1 VALTPEEKRRFFKAL
16 EEDEEFKMA
25 VAGTI
30 GLGEILEELKRL
42 REDFEKWIKM
52 EKERWEAADKRFAR
66 IETTLGAIAEAQF
79 SRYVWEELRDEIKGR
94 GEAMLRRERNVD
106 LDGVDIDLLVETDRH
121 VYVVEVKTRPKIA
134 DVGALLAKCDVAQQ
148 KLGKPAIPVL
158 TGVIIGREVETYAR
172 GKGVTIMKF

>member
-1 VALTPEEKRRFFKAL
+1 VALTPEEKRRFLKAL
-16 EEDEEFKMA
+16 EEDEEFRMA

-30 GLGEILEELKRL
+30 GLGGILEELKRL
-42 REDFEKWIKM
+42 REDFEKWIKI

-79 SRYVWEELRDEIKGR
+79 SRYVWEELREEMKGR
-94 GEAMLRRERNVD
+94 GEAVLRRERNVD
-106 LDGVDIDLLVETDRH
+106 LDGVDLLVETDRH

-148 KLGKPAIPVL
+148 KLGKPAIPIL
-158 TGVIIGREVETYAR
+158 TGVMIGREVEAYAR
-172 GKGVTIMKF
+172 GKGVRIMKF

>member
-1 VALTPEEKRRFFKAL
+1 VALTPEEKRRFLKAL
-16 EEDEEFKMA
+16 EEDKEFKMA

-30 GLGEILEELKRL
+30 GLGGILEELKRL

-66 IETTLGAIAEAQF
+66 IETSLGAIAEAQF
-79 SRYVWEELRDEIKGR
+79 SRYVWEELREEIRGR
-94 GEAMLRRERNVD
+94 GEAVLRRERNVD
-106 LDGVDIDLLVETDRH
+106 LDGVDLLVETDRH

-158 TGVIIGREVETYAR
+158 TGVIIGRELETYAR

>member
-1 VALTPEEKRRFFKAL
+1 VALTPEEKRRFLKAP
-16 EEDEEFKMA
+16 EEDKEFKMA

-52 EKERWEAADKRFAR
+52 EKKRWEAADKRFAR

-79 SRYVWEELRDEIKGR
+79 SRYVWEELMEEIKGR
-94 GEAMLRRERNVD
+94 GETVLRRERNVE
-106 LDGVDIDLLVETDRH
+106 LDGVDLLVETDRH

-158 TGVIIGREVETYAR
+158 TGVMIGREVETYAR

>member
-1 VALTPEEKRRFFKAL
+1 MALTPEEKRRFLKAL
-16 EEDEEFKMA
+16 EEDEEFRMA

-52 EKERWEAADKRFAR
+52 EKKRWEAADKRFAR

-79 SRYVWEELRDEIKGR
+79 SRYVWEELREEIRGR
-94 GEAMLRRERNVD
+94 GEAVLRRERNVD
-106 LDGVDIDLLVETDRH
+106 LDGVDLLVETDRH

-148 KLGKPAIPVL
+148 KLGKPAIPIL
-158 TGVIIGREVETYAR
+158 TGVIIGRELETYAR

>member
-1 VALTPEEKRRFFKAL
+1 MALTPEEKRRFLKAL
-16 EEDEEFKMA
+16 EEDKEFKMA

-30 GLGEILEELKRL
+30 GLGGILEELKRL

-66 IETTLGAIAEAQF
+66 IETSLGAIAEAQF
-79 SRYVWEELRDEIKGR
+79 SRYVWEELREEIRGR
-94 GEAMLRRERNVD
+94 GEAVLRRERNVD
-106 LDGVDIDLLVETDRH
+106 LDGVDLLVETDRH

-158 TGVIIGREVETYAR
+158 TGVIIGRELETYAR

>member
-1 VALTPEEKRRFFKAL
+1 MALTPEEKRRFLKAL

-42 REDFEKWIKM
+42 REDFEKWTKM
-52 EKERWEAADKRFAR
+52 EKERWEAANKRFAR
-66 IETTLGAIAEAQF
+66 IEPSLGAIAEAQF
-79 SRYVWEELRDEIKGR
+79 SRYVWEELREEIKGR
-94 GEAMLRRERNVD
+94 GEAVLRRERNVD
-106 LDGVDIDLLVETDRH
+106 LDGVDLRVETDRH

-158 TGVIIGREVETYAR
+158 TGTMIDREVETYAR
-172 GKGVTIMKF
+172 DMGVRIMKF

>member
-1 VALTPEEKRRFFKAL
+1 MALTPEEKRRFLKAL
-16 EEDEEFKMA
+16 EEDEEFRMA

-30 GLGEILEELKRL
+30 GLGGILEELKRL

-52 EKERWEAADKRFAR
+52 AKKRWEAANKRFAR

-79 SRYVWEELRDEIKGR
+79 SRYVWEELREEIRGR
-94 GEAMLRRERNVD
+94 GEAVLRRERNVD
-106 LDGVDIDLLVETDRH
+106 LDGVDLLVETDRH

-148 KLGKPAIPVL
+148 KLGKPAIPIL
-158 TGVIIGREVETYAR
+158 TGVMIGREVEAYAR
-172 GKGVTIMKF
+172 GRGVRIMKF

>member
-1 VALTPEEKRRFFKAL
+1 VALTPEEKRRFLKAL
-16 EEDEEFKMA
+16 EEDKEFKMA

-52 EKERWEAADKRFAR
+52 EKERWEAANKRFAR
-66 IETTLGAIAEAQF
+66 IEATLGAIAEAQF

-94 GEAMLRRERNVD
+94 GEAVLKRGRNMD
-106 LDGVDIDLLVETDRH
+106 LDGVDIDLLVETDRCI
-121 VYVVEVKTRPKIA
+121 YVVEVKTRTKIA

-158 TGVIIGREVETYAR
+158 TGVMIGREVETYAR
-172 GKGVTIMKF
+172 GKGVRIVKF

>member
-1 VALTPEEKRRFFKAL
+1 VALTPEEKRRFLKAL
-16 EEDEEFKMA
+16 EEDKEFKMA

-79 SRYVWEELRDEIKGR
+79 SRYVWEELREEIRGR
-94 GEAMLRRERNVD
+94 GEAVLRRERNVE
-106 LDGVDIDLLVETDRH
+106 LDGVDLLVETDRH

-158 TGVIIGREVETYAR
+158 TGVMIGREVETYAR

>member
-1 VALTPEEKRRFFKAL
+1 MALTPEEKRRFLKAL
-16 EEDEEFKMA
+16 EEDEEFRMA

-30 GLGEILEELKRL
+30 GLGGILEELKRL

-52 EKERWEAADKRFAR
+52 EKKRWEAANKRFAR

-79 SRYVWEELRDEIKGR
+79 SRYVWEELREEIRGR
-94 GEAMLRRERNVD
+94 GEAVLRRERNVD
-106 LDGVDIDLLVETDRH
+106 LDGVDLLVETDRH

-158 TGVIIGREVETYAR
+158 TGVMIGREVETYAR
-172 GKGVTIMKF
+172 GKGVRIMKF

>member
-1 VALTPEEKRRFFKAL
+1 MALTPEEKRRFLKAL
-16 EEDEEFKMA
+16 EEDKEFKMA

-79 SRYVWEELRDEIKGR
+79 SRYIWEELRKEIRGR
-94 GEAMLRRERNVD
+94 GEAVLRRERNVE
-106 LDGVDIDLLVETDRH
+106 LDGVDLLVETDRH

-158 TGVIIGREVETYAR
+158 TGVIIGRELETYAR

>member
-1 VALTPEEKRRFFKAL
+1 VALTPEEKRRFLKAL
-16 EEDEEFKMA
+16 EEDEEFRMA

-30 GLGEILEELKRL
+30 GLGGILEELKRL

-52 EKERWEAADKRFAR
+52 EKKRWEAADKRFAR
-66 IETTLGAIAEAQF
+66 IETSLGAIAEAQF
-79 SRYVWEELRDEIKGR
+79 SRYVWEELREEIKGR
-94 GEAMLRRERNVD
+94 GEAVLRRERNVD
-106 LDGVDIDLLVETDRH
+106 LDGVDLLVETDRH

-158 TGVIIGREVETYAR
+158 TGVMIGREVETYAR
-172 GKGVTIMKF
+172 GKGVRIMKF

>member
-1 VALTPEEKRRFFKAL
+1 MALTPEEKRRFLKAL
-16 EEDEEFKMA
+16 EEDKEFKMA

-42 REDFEKWIKM
+42 REDFEKWIKI
-52 EKERWEAADKRFAR
+52 EEERWEAADKRFAR
-66 IETTLGAIAEAQF
+66 IETSLGAIAGAQF
-79 SRYVWEELRDEIKGR
+79 SRYVWEEIRGR
-94 GEAMLRRERNVD
+94 GEAVLRRERNVD

-121 VYVVEVKTRPKIA
+121 VYVVEVKTKPKIA

-158 TGVIIGREVETYAR
+158 TGVMIGREVETYAR

>member
-1 VALTPEEKRRFFKAL
+1 VALTPEEKRRFLKAL
-16 EEDEEFKMA
+16 EEDEEFRMA

-42 REDFEKWIKM
+42 REDFEKWIKI
-52 EKERWEAADKRFAR
+52 EEERWEAANKRFAR

-79 SRYVWEELRDEIKGR
+79 SRYVWEELREEIKGR
-94 GEAMLRRERNVD
+94 GEAVLRRERNVD
-106 LDGVDIDLLVETDRH
+106 LDGVDLLVETDRH

-158 TGVIIGREVETYAR
+158 TGVMIGREVETYAR

>member
-1 VALTPEEKRRFFKAL
+1 VALTPEEKRRFLKAL
-16 EEDEEFKMA
+16 EEDKEFKMA

-52 EKERWEAADKRFAR
+52 EKKRWEAANKRFAR
-66 IETTLGAIAEAQF
+66 IEATLGAIAEAQF
-79 SRYVWEELRDEIKGR
+79 SRYVWEELREEGR
-94 GEAMLRRERNVD
+94 GEAVLRRERNVD

-148 KLGKPAIPVL
+148 KLGKPAIPIL
-158 TGVIIGREVETYAR
+158 TGVMIGREVEAYAR
-172 GKGVTIMKF
+172 GKGVRIMKF

>member
-1 VALTPEEKRRFFKAL
+1 VALTPEEKRRFLKAL
-16 EEDEEFKMA
+16 EEDEEFRMA

-30 GLGEILEELKRL
+30 GLGGILEELKRL

-52 EKERWEAADKRFAR
+52 EKKRWEAANKRFAR

-79 SRYVWEELRDEIKGR
+79 SRYVWEELREEIRGR
-94 GEAMLRRERNVD
+94 GEAVLRRERNVD
-106 LDGVDIDLLVETDRH
+106 LDGVDLLVETDRH

-148 KLGKPAIPVL
+148 KLGKPAIPIL
-158 TGVIIGREVETYAR
+158 TGVMIGREVEAYAR
-172 GKGVTIMKF
+172 GRWVRIMKF

>member
-1 VALTPEEKRRFFKAL
+1 VALTPEEKRRFLKAL
-16 EEDEEFKMA
+16 EEDEEFRMA

-52 EKERWEAADKRFAR
+52 EKKRWEAADKRFAR

-79 SRYVWEELRDEIKGR
+79 SRYVWEELREEIRGR
-94 GEAMLRRERNVD
+94 GEAVLRRERNVD
-106 LDGVDIDLLVETDRH
+106 LDGVDLLVETDRH

-148 KLGKPAIPVL
+148 KLGKPAIPIL
-158 TGVIIGREVETYAR
+158 TGVIIGRELETYAR

>member
-1 VALTPEEKRRFFKAL
+1 MALTPEEKRRFLKAL
-16 EEDEEFKMA
+16 EEDKEFKMA

-66 IETTLGAIAEAQF
+66 IETSLGAIAEAQF
-79 SRYVWEELRDEIKGR
+79 SRYVWEEIRGR
-94 GEAMLRRERNVD
+94 GEAVLRRERNVD
-106 LDGVDIDLLVETDRH
+106 LDGVDLLVETDRH

-148 KLGKPAIPVL
+148 KLGKPAIPIL
-158 TGVIIGREVETYAR
+158 TGVIIGRELETYAR

>member
-1 VALTPEEKRRFFKAL
+1 VALTPEEKRRFLKAL
-16 EEDEEFKMA
+16 EEDEEFRMA

-30 GLGEILEELKRL
+30 GLGGILEELKRL
-42 REDFEKWIKM
+42 REDFEKWIKI

-79 SRYVWEELRDEIKGR
+79 SRYVWEELREEGR
-94 GEAMLRRERNVD
+94 GEAVLRRERNVD

-148 KLGKPAIPVL
+148 KLGKPAIPIL
-158 TGVIIGREVETYAR
+158 TGVMIGREVEAYAR
-172 GKGVTIMKF
+172 GKGVRIMKF

>member
-1 VALTPEEKRRFFKAL
+1 MALTPEEKRRFLKAL
-16 EEDEEFKMA
+16 EEDKEFKMA

-66 IETTLGAIAEAQF
+66 IETSLGAIAEAQF
-79 SRYVWEELRDEIKGR
+79 SRYVWEEIRGR
-94 GEAMLRRERNVD
+94 GEAVLRRERNVD
-106 LDGVDIDLLVETDRH
+106 LDGVDLLVETDRH